1 MSGTVPVSV
10 LIPAKNEIAN
20 IRACIDSVRFASEI
34 VVVDSLSTDGT
45 VEAARE
51 AGATVVPFA
60 WNREYP
66 KKKNWALEHVPW
78 KNDWVLI
85 LDADERIT
93 SELADE
99 IQRAVASADHDGY
112 YLNRRFMFMGGW
124 LRHCGYYP
132 SWNLRLVRHRLGR
145 YERIGSVA
153 DTGSGDNEVHE
164 HVLLEGN
171 RVGWLK
177 NDMLHFAYPTID
189 VWVEKHNRYAN
200 WEATIR
206 EEMAASGG
214 ELGGNLFGTPLERK
228 RWIRRQAMRLP
239 FRPALRFFYHYV
251 IRQGFRD
258 GYRGYVF
265 CRLLAWY
272 EFLGI
277 AKAAEKVARASRLRE

>member
-1 MSGTVPVSV
+1 MSGQVPVSV
-10 LIPAKNEIAN
+10 LIPTRNEIAN
-20 IRACIDSVRFASEI
+20 IRECIASVRFAAEI

-45 VEAARE
+45 IEAARAE
-51 AGATVVPFA
+51 GATVVPFD
-60 WNREYP
+60 WNRQYP
-66 KKKNWALEHVPW
+66 KKKNWALENVAW
-78 KNDWVLI
+78 KHEWVLI

-93 SELADE
+93 PELAAE
-99 IQRAVASADHDGY
+99 IEAAIAKDGCDGY

-124 LRHCGYYP
+124 LAHCGYYP
-132 SWNLRLVRHRLGR
+132 SWNLRLFRHKLAR

-164 HVLLEGN
+164 HVMLTGN

-177 NDMLHFAYPTID
+177 SDMLHYAYPTID

-200 WEATIR
+200 WEATVR
-206 EEMAASGG
+206 GEMAASGG
-214 ELGGNLFGTPLERK
+214 ELGGSLTGTPLERK

-251 IRQGFRD
+251 VRQGFRD

-277 AKAAEKVARASRLRE
+277 AKAAERESARKD